1 MKKRKIYDNKDIP
14 KDVVI
19 GNRTFKDTNEDE
31 YLQLVKNYFDM
42 AGLKWIRSFYQQIN
56 KSNFYSP
63 NSSEYELYEKGLFE
77 DIDTSEMIALEYG
90 CGPGR
95 NIINYNDR
103 FKRIDGCDISSTC
116 KEASYINTEQH
127 NITNYNYYVGDG
139 KTIPCESNQ
148 YDLVFSLIVLQHI
161 PIHDIRFKIMED
173 VYRVLKDGG
182 YFCFQMGYGG
192 YHAKVME
199 EDGVK
204 TFVNECSHY
213 LDNCYDVIGTNST
226 RDVSVMDVNYILKD
240 IQKIGFKTFD
250 YQILETG
257 PADYHYNYIYIR
269 VQK

>member
-95 NIINYNDR
+95 NIINYNE
-103 FKRIDGCDISSTC
+103 KGS
-116 KEASYINTEQH
+116 
-127 NITNYNYYVGDG
+127 
-139 KTIPCESNQ
+139 
-148 YDLVFSLIVLQHI
+148 
-161 PIHDIRFKIMED
+161 
-173 VYRVLKDGG
+173 
-182 YFCFQMGYGG
+182 
-192 YHAKVME
+192 
-199 EDGVK
+199 
-204 TFVNECSHY
+204 
-213 LDNCYDVIGTNST
+213 
-226 RDVSVMDVNYILKD
+226 
-240 IQKIGFKTFD
+240 
-250 YQILETG
+250 
-257 PADYHYNYIYIR
+257 
-269 VQK
+269 